1 MGFRRGRRHPN
12 EVRAGDALDFWRVEA
27 VEPGRLL
34 RLRAEMK
41 LPGRASLQF
50 EARPSPENKTLLVQ
64 TAYLAPK
71 GLFGLLYWY
80 GLYPFHGL
88 IFGNLIRAIS
98 QRAKEYHAEQLV
110 ARLQAEA
117 TLVDKG
123 RIKDGARI
131 IDAGLGPV

>member
-1 MGFRRGRRHPN
+1 
-12 EVRAGDALDFWRVEA
+12 VEE

-41 LPGRASLQF
+41 LPGRAWLQF
-50 EARPSPENKTLLVQ
+50 EARPLPENKTLLVQ

-71 GLFGLLYWY
+71 GLFGFLYWY

-98 QRAKEYHAEQLV
+98 ERASEHHAQQLV
-110 ARLQAEA
+110 TMLQAEA
-117 TLVDKG
+117 PLGADG
-123 RIKDGARI
+123 RVKDGARVV
-131 IDAGLGPV
+131 DTEFGPM